1 MALFLPRQR
10 RDLLRNFFLSLPLTD
25 ESPSARRPATGF
37 LSYTPA
43 IGAVMHSC
51 GCGAKHG
58 SPKRGTWGTS
68 TCPAHLTVVA
78 WFQGQERGQAASVSI
93 RVEWSQDR
101 VFPGLRVSS
110 NVGGL
115 RSAVWSDFG
124 ALVEA
129 TLSHSGEKC
138 TSSPGSTSSL

>member
-43 IGAVMHSC
+43 IGAVMHAC

-68 TCPAHLTVVA
+68 TCPAHCH
-78 WFQGQERGQAASVSI
+78 AASVSI
-93 RVEWSQDR
+93 RVEWLQDR
-101 VFPGLRVSS
+101 VFPGPRVSS

-129 TLSHSGEKC
+129 TLSHSGEN
-138 TSSPGSTSSL
+138 PGSASSL